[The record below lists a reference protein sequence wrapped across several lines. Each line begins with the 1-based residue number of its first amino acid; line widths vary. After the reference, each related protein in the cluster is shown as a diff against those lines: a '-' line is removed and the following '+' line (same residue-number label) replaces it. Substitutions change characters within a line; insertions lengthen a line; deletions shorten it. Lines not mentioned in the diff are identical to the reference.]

1 MFLISLMFDIKY
13 FQLKNLILFVLVEF
27 SLLADYTQLVLSKV
41 GGGLFLNRF
50 N

>member
-13 FQLKNLILFVLVEF
+13 FQLKNLVLFVEEF
-27 SLLADYTQLVLSKV
+27 SLLADFTQLVFSKL
-41 GGGLFLNRF
+41 GGLFLNRF

>member
-27 SLLADYTQLVLSKV
+27 SLLADYTQTFVKES
-41 GGGLFLNRF
+41 GGGGYF
-50 N
+50 

>member
-41 GGGLFLNRF
+41 GGGVFLNRF